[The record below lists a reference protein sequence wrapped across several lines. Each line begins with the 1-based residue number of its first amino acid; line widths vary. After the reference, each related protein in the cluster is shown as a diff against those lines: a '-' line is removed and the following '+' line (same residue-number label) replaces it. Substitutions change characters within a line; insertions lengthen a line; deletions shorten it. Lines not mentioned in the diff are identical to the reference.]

1 MKNTMELRY
10 RDTAGID
17 EPQLKQ
23 IVSGLLPYLRYLGEV
38 VRGSEYTARESS
50 IILPFDDDFLSS
62 ADTLARSLGGK
73 NLRSIVVIG
82 IGGSS
87 MGARAV
93 YDARLGYFD
102 AIERER
108 SPKMFFLEG
117 AHQAFLDRLFSM
129 LAGAK
134 SPEEFLVNVISESG
148 KTLETAANAG
158 ALLSRLEKHFGA
170 AARERLV
177 VTTKSGSPLEG
188 EAVKRGIPVLV
199 VPQRIGGRFS
209 VFSPV
214 GLFPL
219 ALAGLDVRGFR
230 TGAQEMREM
239 CLSEDFFKNPAAVSA
254 GLRFLHYQGGKST
267 NVNFFFD
274 PELESLGR
282 WLTQLIAE
290 SVGKERD
297 IDGKEV
303 REGITPITSIGSRD
317 LHSLGQLYFG
327 GPRDKF
333 TVFVRSAGG
342 GSDEGKIASDAFTF
356 LPGLS
361 GKTVAGVGE
370 ALFRGASAAYRS
382 AGLPYMELELGGTGE
397 PSLGAFMQF
406 AMVEVMCLAYLMRV
420 NAFDQPAV
428 ELYKEE
434 ARKVL
439 GL

>member
-1 MKNTMELRY
+1 MEIHY
-10 RDTAGID
+10 RDTAKID
-17 EPQLKQ
+17 ESRLKQ
-23 IVSGLLPYLRYLGEV
+23 IGSGLIPYLRYLGEV
-38 VRGSEYTARESS
+38 GRGSEYNSRESS
-50 IILPFDDDFLSS
+50 IILPFDEDISAS
-62 ADTLARSLGGK
+62 ADTLAQSLGGK
-73 NLRSIVVIG
+73 GLRSIVVIG

-87 MGARAV
+87 MGARAI

-102 AIERER
+102 VIERER
-108 SPKMFFLEG
+108 SPKMFFLED
-117 AHQAFLDRLFSM
+117 ANPAFLGRILSM
-129 LAGAK
+129 LIGAK

-148 KTLETAANAG
+148 KTLETAANTG
-158 ALLSRLEKHFGA
+158 ALLSQLEKHFGG

-177 VTTKSGSPLEG
+177 VTTKGGSPLEG
-188 EAVKRGIPVLV
+188 EAMKRGLSVLV
-199 VPQRIGGRFS
+199 VPQRVGGRFS

-219 ALAGLDVRGFR
+219 SLAGLDIKGLR
-230 TGAQEMREM
+230 TGAQEMRDR
-239 CLSEDFFKNPAAVSA
+239 CLSEDFLNNPAAVSA
-254 GLRFLHYQGGKST
+254 ALRFLHYQGGKFT

-274 PELESLGR
+274 PELESLGG

-303 REGITPITSIGSRD
+303 RDGITPITSIGSRD

-333 TVFVRSAGG
+333 TVFVKSTLGSSKEESGG
-342 GSDEGKIASDAFTF
+342 TISSDTFTL
-356 LPGLS
+356 LPELS
-361 GKTVAGVGE
+361 GKTVTDVKE
-370 ALFRGASAAYRS
+370 ALFQGARSAYRS
-382 AGLPYMELELGGTGE
+382 VGLPYMDIELGGTDE

-406 AMVEVMCLAYLMRV
+406 AMIEVMCLAYLMRV

-434 ARKVL
+434 ARRVL

>member
-1 MKNTMELRY
+1 MELRH
-10 RDTAGID
+10 RDTARID
-17 EPQLKQ
+17 ESRLKQ
-23 IVSGLLPYLRYLGEV
+23 IGSGLIPYLRHLGELAQE
-38 VRGSEYTARESS
+38 SEYTAHESS
-50 IILPFDDDFLSS
+50 IFLPFDGDVLSS
-62 ADTLARSLGGK
+62 VDTLARSLGGK
-73 NLRSIVVIG
+73 GLRSIVVVG

-87 MGARAV
+87 MGTRAI

-108 SPKMFFLEG
+108 SPKMFFLED
-117 AHQAFLDRLFSM
+117 ANPVFLDRVLSM
-129 LAGAK
+129 LLGAK

-148 KTLETAANAG
+148 KTLETAANVG
-158 ALLSRLEKHFGA
+158 ALLSQLEKRFGG

-177 VTTKSGSPLEG
+177 VTTKGGSSLEG
-188 EAVKRGIPVLV
+188 EAMKRGISVLV
-199 VPQRIGGRFS
+199 VPQRVGGRFS

-219 ALAGLDVRGFR
+219 ALAGLDIKGLR
-230 TGAQEMREM
+230 TGAQEMRDR
-239 CLSEDFFKNPAAVSA
+239 CLSKDFLTNPAAVSA
-254 GLRFLHYQGGKST
+254 ALRFLHYQEGKLT

-274 PELESLGR
+274 PELESLGG

-297 IDGKEV
+297 IDGKEI
-303 REGITPITSIGSRD
+303 RGGITPITSIGSRD

-333 TVFVRSAGG
+333 TAFVKSTG
-342 GSDEGKIASDAFTF
+342 GSSNAESEGTISSDAFTF
-356 LPGLS
+356 LPELS
-361 GKTVAGVGE
+361 GKTVAGVKE
-370 ALFRGASAAYRS
+370 ALFQGARTAYRS
-382 AGLPYMELELGGTGE
+382 VGLPYMDIELGGTDE
-397 PSLGAFMQF
+397 SSLGAFMQF
-406 AMVEVMCLAYLMRV
+406 AMIEVMCLAYLMRV

-434 ARKVL
+434 ARKAL